1 MKALHIVVASVSMAS
16 LLAAGC
22 NPKSEPPSAKTEGA
36 GQIVFSQGSFE
47 DAKGYKTFEEFKKA
61 HQVIDELVVTSPQTS
76 LRYYAIFREPLN
88 AEEYIVQVF
97 DRTAGGESVRSEKRD
112 ATRTT
117 GQTTAGWTFDVPQW
131 PIPEDAAER
140 VVVNNV
146 WVKPG
151 HTYEVMILKPLA
163 KGSFKVAAV
172 PEPEEAPKD
181 GKKTAAK

>member
-1 MKALHIVVASVSMAS
+1 MKASHILAFVSVAS
-16 LLAAGC
+16 LLSACGSNA
-22 NPKSEPPSAKTEGA
+22 EPPSAKTEMA

-47 DAKGYKTFEEFKKA
+47 DAKGYASFEEFKKA
-61 HQVIDELVVTSPQTS
+61 HQVIEELVVASPQSS
-76 LRYYAIFREPLN
+76 LRYYAVFREPLN
-88 AEEYIVQVF
+88 AEEYVVQVF
-97 DRTAGGESVRSEKRD
+97 DRTAGGETVRSEKRD
-112 ATRTT
+112 ATPTT

-163 KGSFKVAAV
+163 KGSFRVADV
-172 PEPEEAPKD
+172 PEPETTAATAPK
-181 GKKTAAK
+181 K